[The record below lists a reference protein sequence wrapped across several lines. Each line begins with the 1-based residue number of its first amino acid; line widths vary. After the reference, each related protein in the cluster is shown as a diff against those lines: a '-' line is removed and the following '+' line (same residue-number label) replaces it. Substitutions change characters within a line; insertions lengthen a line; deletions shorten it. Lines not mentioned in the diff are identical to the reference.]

1 MEKRHGLKRLTLL
14 LLVTV
19 LMTALAACSNGNS
32 GTSNGSATTPAET
45 NQPSDGNS
53 TAAPVETEAPK
64 PVEVEVFKVGS
75 GATLPEEDFVKDE
88 ILKATNVNMNL
99 SLPANKDDM
108 KNQLNT
114 RVAAANFPD
123 VMELPDKSMFEQYED
138 SNLLLDLTPYLDQL
152 SNAIAFVGENNV
164 KKGTI
169 DGKVYAIVKEPNP
182 TASNF
187 WVRKDWLDH
196 LKLEVPTTAEQLL
209 QTAIAFRE
217 DDPDGNGKKDTYG
230 VSGIG
235 GAGVVGNFQGIFSAF
250 GSTGAWNTFSIE
262 NNQLINGLY
271 DSRTKDALEFVK
283 KFFDAGVV
291 DPDLLVNKNYD
302 RIYQGF
308 SGIVFTDWSQMAK
321 DDKITAMKSANPNA
335 EWVQLGALKGPD
347 GTQFA
352 GNNDIGRTSGYVT
365 LPKSLEKNPEKLEAV
380 LKLINYIG
388 SDEGLRLVQFGIE
401 DRHYTLDGDKVVATE
416 LMGKEAGYV
425 WPYQIIGRPELTYLK
440 VKFAKQG
447 AEIDTGINQPRIE
460 IYNSFISIPE
470 GFSGVDADKFAQE
483 EVTKFVYGKRP
494 LGEYDD
500 FLKTLDETFKNH
512 MLVDA
517 AEAQLKEL
525 GYLK

>member
-1 MEKRHGLKRLTLL
+1 MKRLTLL